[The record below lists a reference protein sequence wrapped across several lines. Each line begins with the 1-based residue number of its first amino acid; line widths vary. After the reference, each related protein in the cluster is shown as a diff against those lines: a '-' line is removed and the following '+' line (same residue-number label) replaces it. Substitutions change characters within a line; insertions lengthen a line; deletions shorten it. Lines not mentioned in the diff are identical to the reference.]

1 MKKTYYITTP
11 IYYPSGNWHIGH
23 CYTTVI
29 CDALAR
35 WHKMLGQD
43 VFFLTGTDEHGQ
55 KIEKKARA
63 LGKSPIELVD
73 PLVADLKEIWKLLDV
88 SYDRFIR
95 TTDSEH
101 VACVQR
107 IFEELYRR
115 GEIYKAE
122 YEGWYCTPCEAFWTE
137 SQLKDGKCPDCG
149 RPVQKEREESYFF
162 RLSKYADRIL
172 KLYEENPEFLQPKS
186 RMNEM
191 VNNFLKAGLQ
201 DLCISRTSLK
211 WGIPVT
217 FDEKHVVYVWVDAL
231 ANYVS
236 ALGYLGEDPSLFEK
250 FWPADLH
257 MVGKEIVRFHA
268 IIWPALL
275 MALGLPVPKQVYGH
289 GWLLIGGD
297 KLSKSKGDLVKA
309 ELTDPHQL
317 ASRYGSDAVRYFLL
331 REIPFGS
338 DGVYTNESLLNRINS
353 DLANDLGNL
362 VSRTTAMIVQYFG
375 GILPAPGERE
385 GTDEELIALA
395 EGLYDRANAA
405 MEALNAPDALAEIFR
420 LVQRANKY
428 IDENAPWILAKDE
441 SRRGRL
447 GTVLYHLSECIRI
460 AAILLKPFLTTAADV
475 ILASY
480 SLDGKKIESFETA
493 KRFGVLAAGTRVE
506 KLPPIFPRIDLKKE
520 IAEIGKLVAAAKR
533 EETKMTE
540 EKEERKAEI
549 AIDDFSKIDLRVAL
563 VTACEKVEKTDK
575 LLKLT
580 VKLGEETRTVVS
592 GIAKFYTPE
601 EMVGKRV
608 VMIANLK
615 PAKLRG
621 IESRGMILCAEDAE
635 GNLSLVSPEK
645 AGFAD
650 GSGIF

>member
-1 MKKTYYITTP
+1 M
-11 IYYPSGNWHIGH
+11 
-23 CYTTVI
+23 
-29 CDALAR
+29 
-35 WHKMLGQD
+35 
-43 VFFLTGTDEHGQ
+43 
-55 KIEKKARA
+55 
-63 LGKSPIELVD
+63 
-73 PLVADLKEIWKLLDV
+73 
-88 SYDRFIR
+88 
-95 TTDSEH
+95 
-101 VACVQR
+101 
-107 IFEELYRR
+107 
-115 GEIYKAE
+115 
-122 YEGWYCTPCEAFWTE
+122 
-137 SQLKDGKCPDCG
+137 
-149 RPVQKEREESYFF
+149 
-162 RLSKYADRIL
+162 
-172 KLYEENPEFLQPKS
+172 
-186 RMNEM
+186 
-191 VNNFLKAGLQ
+191 
-201 DLCISRTSLK
+201 
-211 WGIPVT
+211 
-217 FDEKHVVYVWVDAL
+217 
-231 ANYVS
+231 
-236 ALGYLGEDPSLFEK
+236 
-250 FWPADLH
+250 
-257 MVGKEIVRFHA
+257 
-268 IIWPALL
+268 
-275 MALGLPVPKQVYGH
+275 PKQVYGH

-460 AAILLKPFLTTAADV
+460 AAILLKPFLTKAADV

-580 VKLGEETRTVVS
+580 VKLGEEMRTVVS